1 MNRVLAVVVAAALAL
16 PVAALAWMVVD
27 AERMISGMPVV
38 RVAITGYDPR
48 DPLRGHYLRYRF
60 DWGVPSGTAE
70 VGTVG
75 ELCVRSAPRDG
86 VAVVVPVQPRKPV
99 AKGDC
104 VVTISGRGTV
114 LAEAR
119 RTTPDQPTS
128 SGRVDFTPYGVEDLR
143 LYVPEEHAKALER
156 ALLDGKTKMTVDLA
170 VRPDGRSRVKAWH
183 IDGRTIAEWARER
196 R

>member
-1 MNRVLAVVVAAALAL
+1 MNRLIAAIVAAALAL

-27 AERMISGMPVV
+27 AERRISGVPVV

-60 DWGVPSGTAE
+60 DWGVPSGTAD

-75 ELCVRSAPRDG
+75 ELCVRSAPPDA
-86 VAVVVPVQPRKPV
+86 VAVVTPIQPRSPV
-99 AKGDC
+99 AKDDC
-104 VVTISGRGTV
+104 VVTIAGHGTV

-128 SGRVDFTPYGVEDLR
+128 GGRLDFTPYGVEDLR
-143 LYVPEEHAKALER
+143 LYVPEEHGLALER
-156 ALLDGKTKMTVDLA
+156 ALREGKARMTVDLA
-170 VRPDGRSRVKAWH
+170 VRPDGRARIKAWH